1 MPADLKL
8 ILSGA
13 SLILLATA
21 AITPFAGEGWL
32 ALLDGLHWTVSAGAA
47 WAMAWLGAVRGD
59 AGQYAYRRWFCY
71 GTGLYFAGQCCWN
84 LQELFYWNPFPAP
97 ADVFYLAM
105 GPCFGVGLLTALRR
119 HVSPARLL
127 AAKLDTAAMTLALLG
142 FILALYLPNAANADA
157 LELAVLAAY
166 PLGLL
171 SAASLA
177 LLAIPFLSL
186 ELAWASCVLPAA
198 LLVEGGVWM
207 QWNLQALTGTNQGA
221 SLLNWAFSVNGLLV
235 GLGAYLWRADAERSA
250 CRQTCRRVM
259 RAIPVAA
266 LLVSAA
272 TLALVA
278 VGKPEQRAA
287 VFAAAAAGVSVL
299 LLSTLRQSLLLAE
312 SEKLLEAEAS
322 MAPNEHGY
330 RRSAAELREWQ
341 DSQRQALQQ
350 GELVLYY
357 QPVFAEC
364 GDAVLALA
372 GAEVLVYRR
381 AARGEPASAEPFVAG
396 AGQGGMSAAVGA
408 WAVAEA
414 CRQLAAWRGQLPD
427 RFKLWIGL
435 SPEQFGATDTA
446 RAMAAALQTYRIVG
460 QRLTFEVGEAALEL
474 PQALVAAEA
483 LSASGAG
490 LALSRFGTGR
500 SGLACLRQFPFRE
513 LKIDCGLVREI
524 PGNASGTQLSAGI
537 AQLAAGLGLAAAADG
552 IETAGQLAFLRA
564 AGYRRFQGAYLA
576 EPLPAAAIPE
586 FAAGCPTQATDAG

>member
-21 AITPFAGEGWL
+21 AITPFAGESWL

-47 WAMAWLGAVRGD
+47 WAIAWLGARRGD

-105 GPCFGVGLLTALRR
+105 GPCFGVGLLKALRR

-127 AAKLDTAAMTLALLG
+127 AAKLDTTAMTLALLG

-250 CRQTCRRVM
+250 CSQTCRRVM

-312 SEKLLEAEAS
+312 SEKLLEAESS
-322 MAPNEHGY
+322 MALDEHSF
-330 RRSAAELREWQ
+330 RRPAAELREWQ

-381 AARGEPASAEPFVAG
+381 VARGEPASAEPFVAG
-396 AGQGGMSAAVGA
+396 QGGMNAAVGA

-427 RFKLWIGL
+427 GFKLWIGL
-435 SPEQFGATDTA
+435 SPEQFCAADTVRAIAATLETH
-446 RAMAAALQTYRIVG
+446 RIAG
-460 QRLTFEVGEAALEL
+460 QRLTFEVGEAALAL
-474 PQALVAAEA
+474 PQALAAAEA

-490 LALSRFGTGR
+490 LALSGFGAGR
-500 SGLACLRQFPFRE
+500 SGLACLRQFPFCE

-524 PGNASGTQLSAGI
+524 PGDASGTQLSAGI

-552 IETAGQLAFLRA
+552 IETAAQLAFLRD

-576 EPLPAAAIPE
+576 EPLPVAAIPE
-586 FAAGCPTQATDAG
+586 FASGCPTQAIGAG